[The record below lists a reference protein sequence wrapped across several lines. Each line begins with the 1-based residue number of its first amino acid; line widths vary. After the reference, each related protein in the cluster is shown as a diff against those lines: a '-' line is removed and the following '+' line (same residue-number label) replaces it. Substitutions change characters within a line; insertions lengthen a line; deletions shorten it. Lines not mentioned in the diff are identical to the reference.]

1 MAVIG
6 LDLGGT
12 KLKGGIFTEHA
23 EIVYKDERKLE
34 HRQGHEVGRLIQEF
48 VSDMLRQA
56 KGLGQVID
64 AVGICV
70 PGISYQDRG
79 TVWCPNIPG
88 WEDYPLR
95 EEIQQVCDR
104 NTIVTV
110 DSDRV
115 CCILG
120 EAWAGAAENVNNAI
134 FLAVGTGI
142 AAGILANGRVLRG
155 AHDISG
161 AIGWWALDKE
171 YKQKYEVCGCFE
183 HHCSGEG
190 LAKIARELLEENPQY
205 QGVLRNRKPE
215 EITSYDLFEV
225 YPQGDEIATKTFD
238 IAIEMWGMAVA
249 NLVSLFDPSK
259 IIFGGGVFGPA
270 LQFLDRIK
278 QAAVRHAQPIAI
290 QKVEIVPSMLGG
302 DAVLM
307 GAGYLALRSISE

>member
-1 MAVIG
+1 M
-6 LDLGGT
+6 
-12 KLKGGIFTEHA
+12 FTE
-23 EIVYKDERKLE
+23 IGIL
-34 HRQGHEVGRLIQEF
+34 G
-48 VSDMLRQA
+48 VSGSEELLWLLRRIA
-56 KGLGQVID
+56 KG
-64 AVGICV
+64 
-70 PGISYQDRG
+70 PK
-79 TVWCPNIPG
+79 TN
-88 WEDYPLR
+88 
-95 EEIQQVCDR
+95 
-104 NTIVTV
+104 
-110 DSDRV
+110 
-115 CCILG
+115 
-120 EAWAGAAENVNNAI
+120 
-134 FLAVGTGI
+134 
-142 AAGILANGRVLRG
+142 
-155 AHDISG
+155 
-161 AIGWWALDKE
+161 LDTL
-171 YKQKYEVCGCFE
+171 Y
-183 HHCSGEG
+183 
-190 LAKIARELLEENPQY
+190 RELLEENPQY